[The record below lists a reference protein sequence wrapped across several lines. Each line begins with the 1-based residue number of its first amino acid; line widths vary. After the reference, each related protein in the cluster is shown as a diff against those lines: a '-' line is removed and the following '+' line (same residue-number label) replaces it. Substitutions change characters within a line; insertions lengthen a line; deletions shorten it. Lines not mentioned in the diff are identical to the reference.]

1 MNYNKV
7 IFGLIAFTVAIFF
20 TTVDKMRTEEV
31 LSIGLFVYFLLDFID
46 SIGKNYNI
54 LDIPILLALFQ
65 CMLMPIVVYHI
76 YNDDTLVMA
85 LKYDMGVTP
94 ERYYGFMFPAIV
106 MMIIGMKLPPLFQ
119 FSYQQK
125 FLLAIQAVRFY
136 LVGKGNMGVLLIG
149 IGVVANIMRD
159 FIGGSMQYIAYLISM
174 LLYVGVLYTY
184 FSDHKQ
190 RFWYLVTGAA
200 VISLQALRKGMFGEL
215 VYVLLLAGLLMMLGK
230 KISNVKKYGLALVGF
245 FAVLI
250 LQSVKADYR
259 AIAWRG
265 QGNQEQS
272 NAGAFATLI
281 VDRISEPG
289 RFFDLDLM
297 FPTVNRFNQGMI
309 VAKVLDHV
317 PNRAPYAEGETI
329 FKSLAATFVPRL
341 LWADKPMSGGHE
353 NMLRFTGFLIEGYS
367 MNISPMGEAYGNYGV
382 EGGIF
387 FMLIYGLFFSILI
400 VVLMNYVKKR
410 PTLILWFPVLFL
422 NSIQMETDILMCLN
436 SLIKNMI
443 FVAAVFWAANRFL
456 RLKL

>member
-1 MNYNKV
+1 MNYNKI
-7 IFGLIAFTVAIFF
+7 IFGLIAVVVSAFF
-20 TTVDKMRTEEV
+20 TTVENVMTEEV
-31 LSIGLFVYFLLDFID
+31 LSVGLFVFLLLDFVD

-65 CMLMPIVVYHI
+65 CMLMPMVVYHV
-76 YNDDTLVMA
+76 YNDDLLVVA
-85 LKYDMGVTP
+85 LKYDMGIP
-94 ERYYGFMFPAIV
+94 RERYYGFMFPAIV
-106 MMIIGMKLPPLFQ
+106 MMTIGMKLPPLLQ

-125 FLLAIQAVRFY
+125 FLQAIQAVKKY
-136 LVGKGNMGVLLIG
+136 LVGKGNMGVLLII

-159 FIGGSMQYIAYLISM
+159 FVGGAMQYIAYLVSL

-190 RFWYLVTGAA
+190 RFWYLVTGAV
-200 VISLQALRKGMFGEL
+200 VIMGQAIRKGMFGEL
-215 VYVLLLAGLLMMLGK
+215 VYVLLLAGLLMLLGK
-230 KISNVKKYGLALVGF
+230 KISSLQKYGLAIVGF
-245 FAVLI
+245 FCVLI

-265 QGNQEQS
+265 QGDPNQS
-272 NAGAFATLI
+272 NTGAFVSLI
-281 VDRISEPG
+281 ADRVAEPG

-297 FPTVNRFNQGMI
+297 FPTVNRFNQGLI

-317 PNRAPYAEGETI
+317 PNRAPFAEGETI
-329 FKSLAATFVPRL
+329 FKSLAATFVPRF
-341 LWADKPMSGGHE
+341 LWPDKPQAGGHE
-353 NMLRFTGFLIEGYS
+353 NMLRFTGFKIEGYS

-387 FMLIYGLFFSILI
+387 FMLLYGLFFSLLI
-400 VVLMNYVKKR
+400 VLLMSYVKKR
-410 PTLILWFPVLFL
+410 PTIILWFPVLFL

-436 SLIKNMI
+436 SLIKNMV
-443 FVAAVFWAANRFL
+443 FVAAVFWLANRFL

>member
-1 MNYNKV
+1 MNYNKA
-7 IFGLIAFTVAIFF
+7 IFALIAFITAAFF
-20 TTVDKMRTEEV
+20 TSVEKMRTEEI

-46 SIGKNYNI
+46 SVGKNYNI

-76 YNDDTLVMA
+76 YNDDTLVIA

-119 FSYQQK
+119 VSYQQK
-125 FLLAIQAVRFY
+125 FLLAIQAVKRY

-149 IGVVANIMRD
+149 IGVVANVMRD

-190 RFWYLVTGAA
+190 RFWYLIAGAT

-215 VYVLLLAGLLMMLGK
+215 VYVLLLAGLLMLLGK
-230 KISNVKKYGLALVGF
+230 KISNLKKYGLAFVGF
-245 FAVLI
+245 FAILI

-259 AIAWRG
+259 SIAWKG

-272 NAGAFATLI
+272 NAGAFVSLI
-281 VDRISEPG
+281 ADRLAEPG

-341 LWADKPMSGGHE
+341 LWPDKPMSGGHE

-387 FMLIYGLFFSILI
+387 FMLFYGLFFSLLI
-400 VVLMNYVKKR
+400 VLLMNYVKKR

-443 FVAAVFWAANRFL
+443 FVAVVFWAADRFL

>member
-1 MNYNKV
+1 MKFHKA
-7 IFGLIAFTVAIFF
+7 IFALIAFITAAFF
-20 TTVDKMRTEEV
+20 TNVEGMRTEEI
-31 LSIGLFVYFLLDFID
+31 LSIGMFVYFLLDFID

-65 CMLMPIVVYHI
+65 CMLMPMVVYHV
-76 YNDDTLVMA
+76 YNDDALVVA

-106 MMIIGMKLPPLFQ
+106 MMTIGMKLPPLLQ

-125 FLLAIQAVRFY
+125 FLQAISAVKQY
-136 LVGKGNMGVLLIG
+136 LVGKGNMGVLLIVIG
-149 IGVVANIMRD
+149 IVANVMRD
-159 FIGGSMQYIAYLISM
+159 FIGGSMQYIAYLFSM

-190 RFWYLVTGAA
+190 RFWYLMTGAV
-200 VISLQALRKGMFGEL
+200 VIFLQSLRKGMFGDL
-215 VYVLLLAGLLMMLGK
+215 VYILLLAGLLMLLGK
-230 KISNVKKYGLALVGF
+230 KISNLKKYGLAFVAF
-245 FAVLI
+245 FGVLI

-259 AIAWRG
+259 ALAWQG
-265 QGNQEQS
+265 QGNQAQS
-272 NAGAFATLI
+272 NAGTFAGLI
-281 VDRISEPG
+281 ADRLAEPG
-289 RFFDLDLM
+289 RFFDLGLM

-309 VAKVLDHV
+309 VAKVLDYV
-317 PNRAPYAEGETI
+317 PSRAPYAEGETI

-341 LWADKPMSGGHE
+341 LWPDKPESGGHE

-387 FMLIYGLFFSILI
+387 FMFLYGLFFSLLI
-400 VVLMNYVKKR
+400 VLLMNYVKKR
-410 PTLILWFPVLFL
+410 PTIILWFPILFL
-422 NSIQMETDILMCLN
+422 NSIQMETDILMCMN
-436 SLIKNMI
+436 SLIKNII
-443 FVAAVFWAANRFL
+443 FVAAVLWAAKRFL

>member
-31 LSIGLFVYFLLDFID
+31 LSIGLFVYFLLNFID

-85 LKYDMGVTP
+85 LKYDMGVTA

-125 FLLAIQAVRFY
+125 FLQAIQAVKFY

-215 VYVLLLAGLLMMLGK
+215 VYILLLAGLLMLLGK
-230 KISNVKKYGLALVGF
+230 KISNVKKYGLAFVGF

-265 QGNQEQS
+265 QGNQEQG
-272 NAGAFATLI
+272 NAGAFVSLI
-281 VDRISEPG
+281 ADRIAEPG

-387 FMLIYGLFFSILI
+387 FMFFYGLFFSLLI
-400 VVLMNYVKKR
+400 VVLMNYVRKR

-443 FVAAVFWAANRFL
+443 FVGVVFWAADRFL